1 MQSLV
6 SKKNR
11 ERFALSIAKKAHT
24 QYIITS
30 IRSITGI

>member
-11 ERFALSIAKKAHT
+11 ERFALSITKKAHM
-24 QYIITS
+24 
-30 IRSITGI
+30 